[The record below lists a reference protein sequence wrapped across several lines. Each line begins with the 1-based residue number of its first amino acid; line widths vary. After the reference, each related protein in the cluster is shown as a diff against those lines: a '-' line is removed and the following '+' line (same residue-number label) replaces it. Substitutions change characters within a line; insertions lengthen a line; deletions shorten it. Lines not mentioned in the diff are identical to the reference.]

1 MSTRL
6 VVGSAALTATPCP
19 PSILTQFLR
28 AGRNPRTTVSLIAS
42 VNEPYI
48 PRVSV
53 LNLVDTQSGN
63 SYFGLDTTTDRR
75 IAVGTRLKTVDDLHG
90 VWTVTHIW
98 SYDWWWAHMELHDEK
113 RRRRATVRASYHRV
127 KGRVSYPHILIT
139 MILQETMRAL
149 TPALCVLFLDKVA
162 PRALRRKPIF
172 PLDNVLL
179 SSKHSGTKRAAP
191 EEDDDE
197 PSTAN
202 AAPATHNEA
211 TTSHPTKKIKT
222 QTNLD
227 GVVDRPMMKAQQDA
241 ANRKLLRYFVHS
253 NTGFLQANSIFL
265 ADFTN
270 EICPSFQIA
279 SHNVM
284 STLRLDSEHSRVH
297 LELVDALQA
306 MKRSGTFIYDG
317 WEDELC
323 RSLYGSAV
331 GRVGEPTIIMG
342 LQDVTGKRGS
352 ADKLL
357 KGAETAM
364 TEMGIEDASCLL
376 AVVTDNPNVMKAF
389 RNNFVRRYPWIIAL
403 ACWAHQLNTLVRE
416 ICRYAAAKSALQK
429 ANRTVS
435 FFNGSHYWGGQL
447 KIAALAENITCGL
460 KKDCESCWYALIVLA
475 LSVWL
480 HQTPLSVLVARPD
493 ARKPADN
500 LSPVNADVIHIVQDI
515 NDEFW
520 PWIDRIRQLSTLDMK
535 EDNTREFKDFVLHAK
550 HVVDKRF
557 RQMATPI
564 HRLALFLHPLCRKL
578 AVVDAR
584 GFTLCDVKR
593 TALEIAEKWG
603 WTEGDGALL
612 AADLGEY
619 HACRAPFAGGRKDA
633 RGWWKTIA
641 ATDKAHP
648 LKPFAIAIL
657 GLVPHSAEIERLFSS
672 CNGIQSPKRN
682 CLAVETFLKL
692 AKVRS
697 SLVEEANRRAP
708 PKKSKKTASADVEP
722 ATTAATGAAPATRLT
737 SENSTLLDRD
747 ELLEK
752 WKVPMEGEASHDAVS
767 GVDAVF
773 NDLDRRLE
781 EEEEN
786 EESVV
791 AEEEEDEELPATV
804 TAAAAAKKKKA
815 SELSLMDGD
824 VYDFALVKKAL
835 ESVVPREEVQKVD
848 VVKGRARG
856 GWNIDALL

>member
-1 MSTRL
+1 
-6 VVGSAALTATPCP
+6 
-19 PSILTQFLR
+19 
-28 AGRNPRTTVSLIAS
+28 
-42 VNEPYI
+42 
-48 PRVSV
+48 
-53 LNLVDTQSGN
+53 
-63 SYFGLDTTTDRR
+63 
-75 IAVGTRLKTVDDLHG
+75 
-90 VWTVTHIW
+90 
-98 SYDWWWAHMELHDEK
+98 
-113 RRRRATVRASYHRV
+113 
-127 KGRVSYPHILIT
+127 
-139 MILQETMRAL
+139 
-149 TPALCVLFLDKVA
+149 
-162 PRALRRKPIF
+162 
-172 PLDNVLL
+172 
-179 SSKHSGTKRAAP
+179 
-191 EEDDDE
+191 
-197 PSTAN
+197 
-202 AAPATHNEA
+202 
-211 TTSHPTKKIKT
+211 
-222 QTNLD
+222 
-227 GVVDRPMMKAQQDA
+227 
-241 ANRKLLRYFVHS
+241 
-253 NTGFLQANSIFL
+253 
-265 ADFTN
+265 
-270 EICPSFQIA
+270 
-279 SHNVM
+279 
-284 STLRLDSEHSRVH
+284 
-297 LELVDALQA
+297 

-317 WEDELC
+317 WEDELR

-357 KGAETAM
+357 EGAETAM

-403 ACWAHQLNTLVRE
+403 ACWVHQLNTLVGE

-429 ANRTVS
+429 ANCTVS

-447 KIAALAENITCGL
+447 KIAALAENITRGL
-460 KKDCESCWYALIVLA
+460 KKDCESRWYALIVLA

-480 HQTPLSVLVARPD
+480 HQTALSVLVARPD

-500 LSPVNADVIHIVQDI
+500 LSPVNADVIRIIQDI
-515 NDEFW
+515 DDEFW
-520 PWIDRIRQLSTLDMK
+520 PWIDRVIRVARPFVDAIAASEGRSVNLADCMLNLLGAARQLSTLDMK

-550 HVVDKRF
+550 RVVDKRF
-557 RQMATPI
+557 RQMATPV

-584 GFTLCDVKR
+584 GFTLRDVKR

-619 HACRAPFAGGRKDA
+619 HACRAPFAGGQKDA
-633 RGWWKTIA
+633 QGWWKTIA

-682 CLAVETFLKL
+682 CLAVETFSKL

-708 PKKSKKTASADVEP
+708 PKKSKKAASADVEP
-722 ATTAATGAAPATRLT
+722 ATTAATGAAPATRIT
-737 SENSTLLDRD
+737 SENSAPLDRD

-752 WKVPMEGEASHDAVS
+752 WEAPMEGEASHDAVS

-773 NDLDRRLE
+773 NDLERCLE
-781 EEEEN
+781 EEEED

-791 AEEEEDEELPATV
+791 AEEDEDEELPATV
-804 TAAAAAKKKKA
+804 TAAAAKKKQKKA

-835 ESVVPREEVQKVD
+835 ESVVPREEVQRVD